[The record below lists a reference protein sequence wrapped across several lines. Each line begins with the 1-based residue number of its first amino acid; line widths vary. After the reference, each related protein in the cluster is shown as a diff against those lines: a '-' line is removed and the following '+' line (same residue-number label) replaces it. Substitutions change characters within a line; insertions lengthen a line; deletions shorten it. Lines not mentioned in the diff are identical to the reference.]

1 MYILTK
7 AHRIHETQAEA
18 VMTEK
23 YADYETA
30 LKKLYQYMYNNTA
43 DVTVEM
49 CNIAIMNEGF
59 NVLKVEKFTRTYEQ
73 VTE

>member
-18 VMTEK
+18 VMTES